1 MARRKKTKNKYEG
14 REAEIQ
20 EAGVHLLQLLSD
32 REDIVLPEVMGLR
45 GGAVMGMWSVQLA
58 QLGPRYKK
66 AADLFAPEKLLG
78 IMTAAYRLGIIFGR
92 GVDEKEALEELDE
105 ITRVLD

>member
-32 REDIVLPEVMGLR
+32 REDIIMPEIVGLL
-45 GGAVMGMWSVQLA
+45 GASAIGMWSVQLA

-66 AADLFAPEKLLG
+66 AADLFTPEKILG
-78 IMTAAYRLGIIFGR
+78 VIAAAYRLGIIFGR